1 MAVDG
6 VIVVDKPSGWTS
18 HDVVSKLRRLSNTKK
33 VGHLGT
39 LDPIATGVLP
49 VIIGR
54 ATRLAQFFTRNE
66 KTYEGVIRFG
76 YATDTYDRAG
86 VPLGD
91 DNSHPRIE
99 VEELNGVLD
108 RFRGTFA
115 QTPPPVSA
123 KKVGG
128 VPAYKLARKNQSVEL
143 QPVTVTVHE
152 LDLLRIEDGRDA
164 HVRVRCSAGTYV
176 RGIAH
181 EAGQI
186 LGCGAFLLELRRTAS
201 GEFTI
206 DQARSM
212 DRLAAMAEE
221 ERLLDALVPSTDLL
235 PAFPVEMV
243 DPVTANQIRQG
254 RDFRVSPFRA
264 RQEQGYVKAVS
275 EDGQLIAIAK
285 AVLPNVYHPVLV
297 L

>member
-1 MAVDG
+1 M
-6 VIVVDKPSGWTS
+6 IVVDKPAGWTS
-18 HDVVSKLRRLSNTKK
+18 HDVVAKLRRLANTKK

-76 YATDTYDRAG
+76 YSTDTYDRAG
-86 VPLGD
+86 APLGED
-91 DNSHPRIE
+91 VRPNLDAG
-99 VEELNGVLD
+99 ELDRVLD
-108 RFRGTFA
+108 RFRGAFL

-123 KKVGG
+123 KKIGG
-128 VPAYKLARKNQSVEL
+128 VPAYKLARKNQVVEL
-143 QPVTVTVHE
+143 EAVPVTVHE
-152 LDLLRIEDGRDA
+152 LHLLGVEDGRDA
-164 HVRVRCSAGTYV
+164 RVHVRCSAGTYL
-176 RGIAH
+176 RSIAH
-181 EAGQI
+181 EAGQA
-186 LGCGAFLLELRRTAS
+186 LGCGGFLLELRRTAS

-212 DRLAAMAEE
+212 DRLAAMADE
-221 ERLLDALVPSTDLL
+221 ERLLDAIVPSMELL
-235 PAFPVEMV
+235 PGFPVERV
-243 DPVTANQIRQG
+243 DPVTANHIRQG

-264 RQEQGYVKAVS
+264 REQQAYVKAVT
-275 EDGQLIAIAK
+275 EDGQLLAIAK
-285 AVLPNVYHPVLV
+285 PVLPNVYHPVLV

>member
-76 YATDTYDRAG
+76 YSTDTYDRAG

-91 DNSHPRIE
+91 DRHPRIE
-99 VEELNGVLD
+99 AEALNRVLD

-128 VPAYKLARKNQSVEL
+128 VPAYKLARKNQTVEL

-152 LDLLRIEDGRDA
+152 FELLRIEDGRDA
-164 HVRVRCSAGTYV
+164 HVHVRCSAGTYL
-176 RGIAH
+176 RAIAH

-186 LGCGAFLLELRRTAS
+186 IGCGACLLELRRTAS

-206 DQARSM
+206 DQARSV
-212 DRLAAMAEE
+212 DRLAALAEE
-221 ERLLDALVPSTDLL
+221 ERLLDAVVPSKELL

-243 DPVTANQIRQG
+243 DPVTVNQIRQG
-254 RDFRVSPFRA
+254 RDFRVSPFRT
-264 RQEQGYVKAVS
+264 REQQGYVKAIS

-285 AVLPNVYHPVLV
+285 PVLPNVYHPVLV
-297 L
+297 F